1 MSETAKLKDVPLDDP
16 REIRQMLRRA
26 AYRGDRIDGKE
37 PGWSGIATPASSLAR
52 RVFDMAQYTGLSGED
67 EMTVLAYNALI
78 MYEQLFDK
86 VLHDA
91 SIIPTPPFFLDIPA
105 KEQA

>member
-1 MSETAKLKDVPLDDP
+1 MSETAKSKDVRLDDP
-16 REIRQMLRRA
+16 REIRQALRRS
-26 AYRGDRIDGKE
+26 AYRGERIDGKDL
-37 PGWSGIATPASSLAR
+37 GWSQIATPSSSLAR

-91 SIIPTPPFFLDIPA
+91 SISTTPQFFSNAPA